1 MTSGPEAPPN
11 APSDHPPVAFGRT
24 GVLISNLGTPDSY
37 SYWPMRRYLSQFL
50 SDKRV
55 IDYPRW
61 RWQPVLQLIVL
72 TKRPFSSGK
81 AYRDIWNSAAGESP
95 LLTITKRQAAKLRD
109 LLRRSYGD
117 RILVGF
123 GMRYGNPSIE
133 SALRALL
140 DKGCR
145 QILHFPLYPQYS
157 AATTATA
164 NDAVFRVLMEMEVK
178 WQPALR
184 TVAPYFDHPAY
195 IAALA
200 ESVRSSLAGLDF
212 APDTVV
218 ATYHGLPQRYL
229 TEGDP
234 YHCQC
239 RKTSRLLT
247 EHLGWPGDRLVT
259 AFQSRFGPEEWLRP
273 YTIEEV
279 ANLARAGRR
288 NIAVIAPGFSADC
301 IETLDEILREIK
313 DSFLKAGGKRFFYIP
328 CLNADDAH
336 MAMIAGIIDE
346 NLGGWIK

>member
-1 MTSGPEAPPN
+1 MTTGLEAPPH
-11 APSDHPPVAFGRT
+11 APDGHPPVAFGKT
-24 GVLISNLGTPDSY
+24 GVLITNLGTPDSY
-37 SYWPMRRYLSQFL
+37 AYWPMRRYLSQFL

-55 IDYPRW
+55 VDYPRW

-72 TKRPFSSGK
+72 SQRPFSSGK
-81 AYRDIWNSAAGESP
+81 AYRAIWNSDAGESP
-95 LLTITKRQAAKLRD
+95 LLTITRQQTAKLRD
-109 LLRRSYGD
+109 LLRRTYGD
-117 RILVGF
+117 RIMVGF
-123 GMRYGNPSIE
+123 GMRYGNPSIS

-140 DKGCR
+140 EQGCR

-157 AATTATA
+157 AATTASA
-164 NDAVFRVLMEMEVK
+164 NDAVFRVLMDVN

-184 TVAPYFDHPAY
+184 TAAPYFEHPAY

-200 ESVRSSLAGLDF
+200 KSVRSSLEGLDF

-273 YTIEEV
+273 HTVEEV
-279 ANLARAGRR
+279 ADLARAGRR
-288 NIAVIAPGFSADC
+288 KIAVIAPGFSSDC
-301 IETLDEILREIK
+301 IETLDEILGEIK
-313 DSFLKAGGKRFFYIP
+313 DSFLEAGGKRFSYIP

-336 MAMIAGIIDE
+336 IAMIAAITDE
-346 NLGGWIK
+346 NLGGWIN